1 MLLELKKGILYGPVN
16 SRRLGKSL
24 GVNLMPWK
32 YKLCSFNC
40 IYCHFGWTDKH
51 TRYIN
56 SNLDDLPKIDEVI
69 KAIEEACKSDLEF
82 NYITFS
88 GNGEPTLYPNFLELV
103 YEVRKIRNKLRG
115 EAKIALLSNST
126 NLSSADV
133 QRAISYI
140 DYPMFKLDA
149 GREDTFR
156 IINYPSDGI
165 SFDSILG
172 NLEKLGDRIIIQT
185 ILMDGEP
192 NNVNLEELTCYYD
205 CIVRIKP
212 REVHIYS
219 IDRPVPEKKI
229 IRVNSEKLKEIA
241 KVGEER
247 TNISFKGFYVK

>member
-69 KAIEEACKSDLEF
+69 KVIEEVCKSDLEF

-115 EAKIALLSNST
+115 DAKIALLSNST

-192 NNVNLEELTCYYD
+192 NNVNLEELTYYYD

-212 REVHIYS
+212 REVHICS